1 MELLVMKTTKGIA
14 CKVNSYTVHAAAI
27 VDGQLKTYDFVTP
40 TRDARAAKKSV
51 ADAVGVPTSKVLVE
65 FELVKKS
72 FTIDTD
78 YDNLVRVLND
88 NGISV
93 TVDSEDSDADADAE
107 N

>member
-1 MELLVMKTTKGIA
+1 MRTTKGIA
-14 CKVNSYTVHAAAI
+14 CKVNSYAVHAAAI
-27 VDGQLKTYDFVTP
+27 VDGQIKNYYFMTP
-40 TRDARAAKKSV
+40 TRDARSVKKSV
-51 ADAVGVPTSKVLVE
+51 ADSVGVPTSKVLVE

-72 FTIDTD
+72 FTIETD
-78 YDNLVRVLND
+78 YDNLVRVLTD

>member
-1 MELLVMKTTKGIA
+1 MNTTKGIA

-27 VDGQLKTYDFVTP
+27 FDGQLKTYDFVTP

-51 ADAVGVPTSKVLVE
+51 ADAIGVPTSKVLVE

-78 YDNLVRVLND
+78 YNNLVRVLND
-88 NGISV
+88 NNISV
-93 TVDSEDSDADADAE
+93 IVDDEDSDADADPE

>member
-1 MELLVMKTTKGIA
+1 MRTTKGIS
-14 CKVNSYTVHAAAI
+14 CKVNSYIVHAAAI
-27 VDGQLKTYDFVTP
+27 VDGTLKTYDFVTF
-40 TRDARAAKKSV
+40 TRDARAEKKSV
-51 ADAVGVPTSKVLVE
+51 ADAFGVPTSKVLVE

-72 FTIDTD
+72 FTIETD
-78 YDNLVRVLND
+78 YDNLVRVLTN

>member
-1 MELLVMKTTKGIA
+1 MRTTKGIA

-27 VDGQLKTYDFVTP
+27 VEGQLKTYTFVTP
-40 TRDARAAKKSV
+40 TRDARAVKKSV
-51 ADAVGVPTSKVLVE
+51 ADEIGVPTTKVLVE

-72 FTIDTD
+72 FVIETD
-78 YDNLVRVLND
+78 YDNLVEVLTN

-93 TVDSEDSDADADAE
+93 TVDSEDSDADTDAE

>member
-1 MELLVMKTTKGIA
+1 MKTTKGIA

-27 VDGQLKTYDFVTP
+27 VDGQLRTYDFVTP

-51 ADAVGVPTSKVLVE
+51 ADAISVPTSKVLVE

-72 FTIDTD
+72 FVIETD
-78 YDNLVRVLND
+78 YDTLVNVLTD

-93 TVDSEDSDADADAE
+93 SVDSEDSYAYADAYADAE

>member
-1 MELLVMKTTKGIA
+1 MRTTKGIA
-14 CKVNSYTVHAAAI
+14 CKVNSYNVHAAAI

-40 TRDARAAKKSV
+40 TRDARAVKKSV
-51 ADAVGVPTSKVLVE
+51 ADSIGVPTSKVLVE

-72 FTIDTD
+72 FVIETD
-78 YDNLVRVLND
+78 YDNLVKVLTN

>member
-1 MELLVMKTTKGIA
+1 M
-14 CKVNSYTVHAAAI
+14 
-27 VDGQLKTYDFVTP
+27 YDFVTP

-51 ADAVGVPTSKVLVE
+51 ADAVGVPTSKVLVD
-65 FELVKKS
+65 FVLVKKS

-78 YDNLVRVLND
+78 YDTLVRILTD

-93 TVDSEDSDADADAE
+93 SVDNEDSDAYADSE

>member
-1 MELLVMKTTKGIA
+1 MKTTKGIA

-27 VDGQLKTYDFVTP
+27 VDGTLKTYNFVTP
-40 TRDARAAKKSV
+40 MRDARAAKKSV
-51 ADAVGVPTSKVLVE
+51 ADAIGVPTSKVLVE

-78 YDNLVRVLND
+78 YDNLVRVLTD

-93 TVDSEDSDADADAE
+93 TVDSEDSDAETDA
-107 N
+107 

>member
-1 MELLVMKTTKGIA
+1 M
-14 CKVNSYTVHAAAI
+14 
-27 VDGQLKTYDFVTP
+27 
-40 TRDARAAKKSV
+40 
-51 ADAVGVPTSKVLVE
+51 LVE

-88 NGISV
+88 NGICV
-93 TVDSEDSDADADAE
+93 NVDNEDSDAE

>member
-1 MELLVMKTTKGIA
+1 MRPKK
-14 CKVNSYTVHAAAI
+14 
-27 VDGQLKTYDFVTP
+27 
-40 TRDARAAKKSV
+40 KKSV
-51 ADAVGVPTSKVLVE
+51 ADAIGVPTSKVLVE

-93 TVDSEDSDADADAE
+93 TVDSEDGDAE
-107 N
+107 TDPEN

>member
-1 MELLVMKTTKGIA
+1 MEILVMKTTKGIA

-40 TRDARAAKKSV
+40 TRDARAAKKNI

-78 YDNLVRVLND
+78 YDNLVRILTD
-88 NGISV
+88 NGINV
-93 TVDSEDSDADADAE
+93 IVDNEDSDADADAE

>member
-1 MELLVMKTTKGIA
+1 MRTTKGIA

-40 TRDARAAKKSV
+40 TRDARAAKKAV
-51 ADAVGVPTSKVLVE
+51 AASTGVPTSKVLVE

-72 FTIDTD
+72 FTIETD
-78 YDNLVRVLND
+78 YDNLVRVLTD

-93 TVDSEDSDADADAE
+93 TVDNEDSDADADAE